1 MEWNGMGLVQGRLEE
16 SREDGKG
23 SREEE
28 SKGATKQGRSSRKRQ
43 GNMKSR
49 MKMYTC

>member
-1 MEWNGMGLVQGRLEE
+1 MGLVQGRLEE

-28 SKGATKQGRSSRKRQ
+28 SKGATKQG
-43 GNMKSR
+43 NMKSR